1 MSRASARRG
10 FEIVNDQLRVPMA
23 TRLARLGHA
32 NTRTTMKYTRLLT
45 DDGRQVPELL
55 DEYFWMVDE
64 IEG

>member
-1 MSRASARRG
+1 
-10 FEIVNDQLRVPMA
+10 MA

-32 NTRTTMKYTRLLT
+32 NTRTTMKYTHLLT

-55 DEYFWMVDE
+55 DEYFCMVDE